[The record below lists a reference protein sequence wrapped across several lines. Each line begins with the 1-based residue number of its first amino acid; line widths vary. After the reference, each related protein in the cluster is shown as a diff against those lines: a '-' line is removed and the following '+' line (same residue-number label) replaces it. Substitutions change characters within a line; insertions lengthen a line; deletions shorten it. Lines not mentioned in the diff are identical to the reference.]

1 MLTASLL
8 SSCAFVPQAITRE
21 PSAPRAWVIAKA
33 EAATAVQ
40 AGRYGVADR
49 LLSHF
54 TEQYSGTAEAADASY
69 WRAIYRIDPANLTA
83 SARGASTLLDSTLA
97 LPLDSA
103 QRSNAMTLR
112 RITAAMERAAALS
125 VGATSSDST
134 PKSDAKSQDDE
145 LQRLKN
151 ELAKANAELERIKK
165 RVAQPKP

>member
-1 MLTASLL
+1 MLTALLL
-8 SSCAFVPQAITRE
+8 SSCAFLPQAVTRE
-21 PSAPRAWVIAKA
+21 PSAPLAWVIAKA

-40 AGRYGVADR
+40 AGRYAVADR
-49 LLSHF
+49 LLYHF

-69 WRAIYRIDPANLTA
+69 WRAIYRMDPANLTA

-112 RITAAMERAAALS
+112 RITAAMERAAALN
-125 VGATSSDST
+125 ATLPSSSADSN
-134 PKSDAKSQDDE
+134 AKSQDDE
-145 LQRLKN
+145 LLRLKS
-151 ELAKANAELERIKK
+151 ELAKATAELERIKK